1 MLDQRVHTLASTQE
15 LSYSTRNFVKLA
27 GDYLGEEIPLYLSM
41 GTWPRHIDCFERQY
55 DKAFAKGPIFGA
67 DFMDRVQKRVQ
78 VFIHS
83 CNTTYIED
91 MESGALAE
99 FGGLQKE
106 GGERRVVDDEA
117 GMGELAHTKGGGA
130 TKNRWTWERS
140 QVERWGSWMRHSSQ
154 HRSRS
159 AAVDHG

>member
-27 GDYLGEEIPLYLSM
+27 GDYLGEEILLYLSM

-99 FGGLQKE
+99 FGGLQKKVERGEWLMTTLGWVNWPIPKEE
-106 GGERRVVDDEA
+106 GRRKTDGHGRGA
-117 GMGELAHTKGGGA
+117 RLSGGGA
-130 TKNRWTWERS
+130 
-140 QVERWGSWMRHSSQ
+140 G
-154 HRSRS
+154 
-159 AAVDHG
+159 